1 VTNLPFY
8 LKFVPFVVLGTIRFI
23 IFSAS
28 LVVMAD
34 ADSSKRQVAYKV
46 HVSDLLNNRYVKEEG
61 WLPNFIAIG
70 DRKISRV
77 NLLGVV
83 VSKSSQESDVPS
95 SSFVLD
101 DGTGS
106 ISLRFFE
113 SAVIDVGDL
122 VNVIGRP
129 REFGAERYIV
139 PEIIRKVSDSRWVG
153 VRKLELALDRQS
165 AAPSSSSDELLV
177 ETEDFGE
184 SVNPLVKIVSTIREL
199 DSGPGVGF
207 EEISVKLGDVNAE
220 PFIKQ
225 LLEKGDIFE
234 VKPGR
239 YKVLE

>member
-1 VTNLPFY
+1 
-8 LKFVPFVVLGTIRFI
+8 
-23 IFSAS
+23 
-28 LVVMAD
+28 MAD
-34 ADSSKRQVAYKV
+34 ADSSKRQVAYKL

-61 WLPNFIAIG
+61 WLPNFIAVG
-70 DRKISRV
+70 DRKVSRV

-113 SAVIDVGDL
+113 SAIIDVGDL

-139 PEIIRKVSDSRWVG
+139 PEVIRKVSDSRWVE
-153 VRKLELALDRQS
+153 VRKLELALDHRS
-165 AAPSSSSDELLV
+165 VAPSSSPAADELLV